1 MGSFFGLGR
10 QVNRLVKKF
19 SIYWGRRK
27 LCMMPVILMG
37 LGTGSREIVRL
48 KLLYES
54 GKLQSGGPS
63 FLGRVDPSRHHD
75 ISLHSTKGYSRHKSI
90 VKAKNNFI

>member
-1 MGSFFGLGR
+1 
-10 QVNRLVKKF
+10 
-19 SIYWGRRK
+19 
-27 LCMMPVILMG
+27 MMPVILMG

-75 ISLHSTKGYSRHKSI
+75 ISLHSTKGYSRHKTI

>member
-1 MGSFFGLGR
+1 MYDACHI
-10 QVNRLVKKF
+10 N
-19 SIYWGRRK
+19 
-27 LCMMPVILMG
+27 
-37 LGTGSREIVRL
+37 GTWDGEREIGRL

-54 GKLQSGGPS
+54 GNPQNGGPS

-75 ISLHSTKGYSRHKSI
+75 ISLHSTKGYSRHKTI

>member
-1 MGSFFGLGR
+1 MYDACHI
-10 QVNRLVKKF
+10 N
-19 SIYWGRRK
+19 
-27 LCMMPVILMG
+27 
-37 LGTGSREIVRL
+37 GTWDGEREIGRL

-54 GKLQSGGPS
+54 GKPQNGGPS